1 MCDVDAGCGGSCL
14 RQRGWRRFFCLVWP
28 RCREWGDLL
37 ASVERYDAGALV
49 IWSVVACGSDANNA
63 NDANRRVV
71 GAAGVGGVCV
81 ASAVVEGAGIVAV
94 IVGAANYVEVAAVV
108 AAEAGDDGVDDVGG
122 VVEVAVA
129 VVGG

>member
-1 MCDVDAGCGGSCL
+1 MCDLDAGCGGSCL

-37 ASVERYDAGALV
+37 ASIERYDAGALV
-49 IWSVVACGSDANNA
+49 IWFVVACGSDAN
-63 NDANRRVV
+63 DANGRVV